1 MRGKDTKERIVE
13 EAFALFASRGFHAV
27 SVRDIAAAVGI
38 KDASLYNH
46 FSGKQAIFDA
56 IVRDALE
63 RTRRFFGERN
73 ILFDVS
79 DDATPYEEMNAERM
93 HEMVLP
99 SFRYFF
105 EDPYMVRLR
114 HLLVISQF
122 ESEEAGRVYRL
133 VFVEQPMALQ
143 RTIFEHLMATGEFV
157 RDDAAQMAVELQGV
171 PFMLM
176 CAKVQKPGAVVIMG
190 LIVALI
196 YFATGMFTPLIL
208 AMMAASCVV
217 AEVIRAVARYRS
229 FLGNAVAYAVFGL
242 GMCGSPLPL
251 WVFHDSFVSQIAE
264 QGMGADY
271 LASLDALSTTP
282 MLIAMFAVTIVAGLA
297 GAYIARCLFKKHF
310 EKAGLV

>member
-1 MRGKDTKERIVE
+1 MASSVASTASPAPSPSEGKVLKGRDLINIGIFTAIYFVIQFVFMLCGGIHP
-13 EAFALFASRGFHAV
+13 ALWVFMPALDGLFA
-27 SVRDIAAAVGI
+27 GI
-38 KDASLYNH
+38 
-46 FSGKQAIFDA
+46 
-56 IVRDALE
+56 
-63 RTRRFFGERN
+63 
-73 ILFDVS
+73 
-79 DDATPYEEMNAERM
+79 
-93 HEMVLP
+93 
-99 SFRYFF
+99 
-105 EDPYMVRLR
+105 
-114 HLLVISQF
+114 
-122 ESEEAGRVYRL
+122 
-133 VFVEQPMALQ
+133 
-143 RTIFEHLMATGEFV
+143 
-157 RDDAAQMAVELQGV
+157 

-208 AMMAASCVV
+208 
-217 AEVIRAVARYRS
+217 
-229 FLGNAVAYAVFGL
+229 AVAYAVFGL

>member
-1 MRGKDTKERIVE
+1 MASSVASTASPAPSPSEGKVLKGRDLINIGIFTAIYFVIQFVFMLCGGIHP
-13 EAFALFASRGFHAV
+13 ALWVFMPALDGLFA
-27 SVRDIAAAVGI
+27 GI
-38 KDASLYNH
+38 
-46 FSGKQAIFDA
+46 
-56 IVRDALE
+56 
-63 RTRRFFGERN
+63 
-73 ILFDVS
+73 
-79 DDATPYEEMNAERM
+79 
-93 HEMVLP
+93 
-99 SFRYFF
+99 
-105 EDPYMVRLR
+105 
-114 HLLVISQF
+114 
-122 ESEEAGRVYRL
+122 
-133 VFVEQPMALQ
+133 
-143 RTIFEHLMATGEFV
+143 
-157 RDDAAQMAVELQGV
+157 

-251 WVFHDSFVSQIAE
+251 WVFHDSF
-264 QGMGADY
+264 DY

>member
-1 MRGKDTKERIVE
+1 MNSSTKLRIATGSVCGVL
-13 EAFALFASRGFHAV
+13 FIAL
-27 SVRDIAAAVGI
+27 
-38 KDASLYNH
+38 
-46 FSGKQAIFDA
+46 
-56 IVRDALE
+56 
-63 RTRRFFGERN
+63 
-73 ILFDVS
+73 
-79 DDATPYEEMNAERM
+79 
-93 HEMVLP
+93 
-99 SFRYFF
+99 
-105 EDPYMVRLR
+105 
-114 HLLVISQF
+114 
-122 ESEEAGRVYRL
+122 
-133 VFVEQPMALQ
+133 
-143 RTIFEHLMATGEFV
+143 TIFVGLNSQWIHGLDNIIQSAVFATRSEAVTPFLEATTEWSGIGISHILMIAFFIFLLARKKV
-157 RDDAAQMAVELQGV
+157 R
-171 PFMLM
+171 
-176 CAKVQKPGAVVIMG
+176 K
-190 LIVALI
+190 ALI